1 MEWWEIVLEWVYPR
15 ECVVCGRRGVFLCEK
30 CRLSLRLAEQKCGE
44 CGKESKAGW
53 THKKCKKKWSLDG
66 LSVIW
71 DYEDEKMKKIVHE
84 IKFEFNRELS
94 RELVRKCEFKI
105 GGKWDMVVPVPLF
118 WQRKNWRGFNQAEI
132 LAEEMGKKLGLEVKR
147 VLRRVRKTE
156 QQAKIKN
163 KRERTKNVR
172 GVFEVREEEKGAV
185 KGKRIV
191 LVDDVFTSGAT
202 MRECG
207 RVLKKAGVKKV
218 WGVCL
223 AG

>member
-1 MEWWEIVLEWVYPR
+1 MWWKGILDWMYPQ
-15 ECVVCGRRGVFLCEK
+15 ECVICGKGEVFLCNR
-30 CRLSLRLAEQKCGE
+30 CRQNLRLGEQKCAE
-44 CGKESKAGW
+44 CGKESKVGW

-71 DYEDEKMKKIVHE
+71 DYEDEKVKKIIKE
-84 IKFEFNRELS
+84 IKFEFNRELL
-94 RELVRKCEFKI
+94 RELVSGCEFEI

-118 WQRKNWRGFNQAEI
+118 WQRENWRGFNQAEI
-132 LAEEMGKKLGLEVKR
+132 LAEEVGEKLGLEVKK
-147 VLRRVRKTE
+147 VLKRVRKTE

-163 KRERTKNVR
+163 KRERLKNVR
-172 GVFEVREEEKGAV
+172 GVFKVREEEKGLV

-202 MRECG
+202 MREVT
-207 RVLKKAGVKKV
+207 RVLKKAGIKSV